1 MVKYHEL
8 RAEKINLH
16 APEVQRIKLG
26 DGKEKEKK
34 KSLIKLTQERKITP
48 FIWIWYY
55 SWLQADTK
63 SKHFQKSNSRGQI
76 LEETHEIIKGKLLHG
91 FWIYFYLIS

>member
-34 KSLIKLTQERKITP
+34 KKAS
-48 FIWIWYY
+48 
-55 SWLQADTK
+55 
-63 SKHFQKSNSRGQI
+63 
-76 LEETHEIIKGKLLHG
+76 
-91 FWIYFYLIS
+91 

>member
-34 KSLIKLTQERKITP
+34 KPHKTNTRKENHSIYLDLVLLMVTSR
-48 FIWIWYY
+48 Y
-55 SWLQADTK
+55 
-63 SKHFQKSNSRGQI
+63 QK
-76 LEETHEIIKGKLLHG
+76 
-91 FWIYFYLIS
+91 